1 MSSLKSYE
9 MQNVYDIQDYDESFL
24 EQFVSQVIPN
34 FDLWS
39 IRPLMNEKRVLAD
52 GTNDET
58 DKLIAF
64 FQSQSEKEYPTNIV
78 IFLGNSE
85 KNNPSVMLNYGRK
98 FFKIRFNKNNNGELG
113 TPGFLN
119 TNGYNYND
127 QLQMLRSGIRGSNM
141 PLGNFQLN
149 DINGIIDRNVSDAI
163 RSVKAQYDEIVM
175 QKESESLKR
184 HAELEGKFEAYKLAV
199 QEQAI
204 RDKHQEL
211 EEREN
216 ALQQQYEEFEAKR
229 QEGLGTV
236 KEYTKVI
243 AGGLLEAGKAWFGF
257 DFGKNDDDDEKSST
271 PKSQNSKEKKG
282 ESENLS
288 NVKRKYNSDDD
299 GGFELVSNKDDDDTG
314 FVLMD
319 DDPEIKHPQLKGV
332 IDLEM
337 MLAGI
342 KNLSGDEKL
351 LLMEA
356 LMPEEYEEENAENK
370 KENKSENWQESQEN
384 NTSENNQ
391 NCVQTE
397 KHDVQTENSNAK
409 SKKQSVKTKN
419 SNAKQENDNAI
430 SKSKYNII
438 NHSLSD
444 VETKKERNNNDNRE
458 LIDNDDNSA

>member
-1 MSSLKSYE
+1 MSSLKSHD
-9 MQNVYDIQDYDESFL
+9 MQNVFDIQDYDENFL
-24 EQFVSQVIPN
+24 DQFVSLVIPN

-64 FQSQSEKEYPTNIV
+64 FQSQSEKEYPTNVV
-78 IFLGNSE
+78 ILLGNSE
-85 KNNPSVMLNYGRK
+85 KNNPSVMLNNGRK
-98 FFKIRFNKNNNGELG
+98 FFKIRFNKNNNSEFG

-119 TNGYNYND
+119 TNGNYNYND
-127 QLQMLRSGIRGSNM
+127 QLQMLRSGFRGSNM

-184 HAELEGKFEAYKLAV
+184 HAELESKFEAYKLAV

-211 EEREN
+211 DEREN
-216 ALQQQYEEFEAKR
+216 ALHQQYEEFETKR

-257 DFGKNDDDDEKSST
+257 DFGKNDDEDEVKSS
-271 PKSQNSKEKKG
+271 KSKNQSSKDKKG

-299 GGFELVSNKDDDDTG
+299 GGFELVSKKDDDDTG

-319 DDPEIKHPQLKGV
+319 DEPEKKHTQLKGV

-351 LLMEA
+351 LLLEA
-356 LMPEEYEEENAENK
+356 LMPEEYEEENAENE
-370 KENKSENWQESQEN
+370 KENKSKNWQESQEN

-409 SKKQSVKTKN
+409 TKKQSVKTKN
-419 SNAKQENDNAI
+419 SNAKQENDN
-430 SKSKYNII
+430 SKYNII
-438 NHSLSD
+438 NHILSD
-444 VETKKERNNNDNRE
+444 DDTKKNTKSLGNDA
-458 LIDNDDNSA
+458 NSA